1 MCGEIEEENEN
12 NSDPTK
18 QFILEEEVIENI
30 DDGEEQPLNPRQWY
44 APWIEPTHNRKVYDI
59 DSSLDEANFE
69 MIIYLNRK
77 ESFEEYVGYL
87 DSKNYQKNKNKKIF
101 WTSERPVTT
110 CWQLD
115 VILLQEEQAA

>member
-30 DDGEEQPLNPRQWY
+30 DDVEEQPLNPRQWY

-87 DSKNYQKNKNKKIF
+87 DPKNYKKKKKKIF

>member
-30 DDGEEQPLNPRQWY
+30 DDVEEQPLNPRQWY

-77 ESFEEYVGYL
+77 ESLKKKQKKDFL
-87 DSKNYQKNKNKKIF
+87 D
-101 WTSERPVTT
+101 
-110 CWQLD
+110 
-115 VILLQEEQAA
+115 